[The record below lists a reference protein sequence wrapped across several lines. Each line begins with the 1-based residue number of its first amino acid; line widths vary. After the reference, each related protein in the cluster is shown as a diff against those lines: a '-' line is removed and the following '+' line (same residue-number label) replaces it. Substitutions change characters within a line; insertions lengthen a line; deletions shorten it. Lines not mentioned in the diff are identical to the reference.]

1 MTNIH
6 ETAIVHKK
14 AKIGKDVTIGPY
26 CVIGEN
32 VTLGDKTKLHPNV
45 IINGHTTLGKNNE
58 IFSFAV
64 IGNPGQDRNY
74 KNEISFV
81 EIGDNN
87 IIRESVTINSATG
100 EGAKTV
106 VENDCFFFAL
116 SHVGHNV
123 KIGNKVTLVNG
134 AGLAGFVEVEDM
146 AFVSAYCVLHQF
158 CKAGSMSMIGL
169 CSPIEK
175 DVPPFVL
182 GTGNPFTVFGL
193 NKVGLERNNVPEKS
207 KEALKKMFKLVFKS
221 GLNTSQAVTRLKED
235 LISDPYVSHFVSF
248 VEKSKRGIYKC

>member
-32 VTLGDKTKLHPNV
+32 V
-45 IINGHTTLGKNNE
+45 TLGKNNE

-100 EGAKTV
+100 EGGKTD
-106 VENDCFFFAL
+106 VENDCFFFAI

-146 AFVSAYCVLHQF
+146 AFVSAYCFLHQF
-158 CKAGSMSMIGL
+158 CKSGSMSMIGL